1 MEYSLF
7 MIKPCA
13 YEKKDEIL
21 EIISKK
27 LNVLFTRDINLDE
40 KFLNKFTNK
49 NNMLELGQPL
59 NKLYKN
65 EENLE
70 FKKINVEQLKS
81 GNACIGV
88 VSGKNAITDLIK
100 ICGNKPLGK
109 MCDKETIRYKYG
121 PQKDTVNIENGVFYL
136 NAIHKSDAK
145 DALEE
150 VTFFITEFLQDEIK
164 KSKIKKCTLDE
175 EER

>member
-1 MEYSLF
+1 MLF
-7 MIKPCA
+7 R
-13 YEKKDEIL
+13 
-21 EIISKK
+21 S
-27 LNVLFTRDINLDE
+27 
-40 KFLNKFTNK
+40 
-49 NNMLELGQPL
+49 
-59 NKLYKN
+59 YKN